1 MKHLIAFLFVTI
13 ILVTNSFS
21 QITYQGPAVGNVA
34 SGVVLSTNNF
44 PEAPINI
51 EPQTIRDR
59 ITESPHKEPFIT
71 SISGPVTP
79 SIYVEDPLVKGMSS
93 NGIGDNTL
101 LLKKFPGIPQTNS
114 IPPDPI
120 IAVGPNHVVACVNSR
135 FSIWDKNGV
144 LLKSIDADQWCSYVL
159 ANPGA
164 FDPQIIYD
172 HFEGRWFMLWD
183 NVNTTAQTAFF
194 IIFIS
199 DDNDPLGTWYGYKLD
214 ARTNGNTVTSTW
226 GDYPQIGFDDKAIY
240 INSRQFYFT
249 GGKLYDKIRI
259 LIKSELYAA
268 NGGPLSWKDLWG
280 ITIPGT
286 STFADVV
293 HPSIQYGI
301 SNEHYFIWAARSGGN
316 FYGYYVLTNVLTN
329 PTLTGRQIATAFYG
343 QTPNANQ
350 LGGGSLL
357 IETNGSH
364 VKTAPIYRNGF
375 LYFTHSIRN
384 TNFPSYASIRYVKLN
399 VTNNTIV
406 ENYELGADRFWY
418 FYPTIAV
425 DPEGNIGI
433 TASRS
438 GLDEY
443 IGSFYISRKA
453 NDPPGLS
460 GARLI
465 SPGLGNYVKDF
476 GSGRNRWGDYL
487 GIYVDPSDEYNFW
500 LFPQHAAAT
509 NTWGTTVAQIRVRP
523 FFGVYPFTDSTSINF
538 GNVEVGFS
546 SDTVSLILSNYGDA
560 ALIITNIPDSVSD
573 FKRVSS
579 HTFPINLN
587 SFDSLIV
594 KFLYRPKSAGP
605 VSVTYPVTNNSTIF
619 SGFTFNGKGYVINA
633 AQQGKM
639 YSVSGS
645 SNNGNLSTLN
655 LATGAGTN
663 IGQTTYNDIIDLAI
677 HPTTNVIYGLRATT
691 TSSTLLRINALG
703 GDAYQY
709 IPLPVPDIYSIE
721 FDRNGIFYG
730 VKRSGEIYRFNLPSG
745 DSIYISKLPTTL
757 VSVAFDPF
765 TNELYGTVRNIVG
778 AVRDRIIKINLQ
790 TGDTTHVGRTGYGV
804 NTVGIAFNDDGTL
817 YGIKGSATQ
826 VSDLF
831 TIDKMTGVGTLVGAV
846 GLQGLAGIGFAKTL
860 VGNQDLSSAV
870 PNNFALFQNYP
881 NPFNPSTRIEFALPI
896 RSNVKL
902 QIFNIVGELIY
913 EFSNKEL
920 NAGKHAFIWNGTN
933 SKGNFAGSGIYF
945 YKLIANGEDNS
956 TFQQVRKMMLI
967 K

>member
-1 MKHLIAFLFVTI
+1 MKHLFAFF
-13 ILVTNSFS
+13 LVTFLLVTSTFS
-21 QITYQGPAVGNVA
+21 QISYQGPAVGNVQ
-34 SGVVLSTNNF
+34 SGVVLNTNNF

-51 EPQTIRDR
+51 DPQIIRDR
-59 ITESPHKEPFIT
+59 NTESPYTEPFISPIT
-71 SISGPVTP
+71 SPVTP
-79 SIYVEDPLVKGMSS
+79 SIYVEDPLAKGLNS
-93 NGIGDNTL
+93 NEIGKNTL

-135 FSIWDKNGV
+135 FSIWDKNGT
-144 LLKSIDADQWCSYVL
+144 LLKSIDADQWCTPVL

-183 NVNTTAQTAFF
+183 NQNATTQTAFF
-194 IIFIS
+194 IIFVS
-199 DDNDPLGTWYGYKLD
+199 DDNDPLGIWYGYKLD

-268 NGGPLSWKDLWG
+268 NGGPLSWKDLWA

-286 STFADVV
+286 SSFADVV

-301 SNEHYFIWAARSGGN
+301 SNEHYFIWASRSGGN
-316 FYGYYVLTNVLTN
+316 FYGYYTLSNVLTN
-329 PTLTGRQIATAFYG
+329 PTLTGRQIATQFYG
-343 QTPNANQ
+343 LTPNANQ

-364 VKTAPIYRNGF
+364 VKTAPVFRNGF

-384 TNFPSYASIRYVKLN
+384 TNFPSYASVRYIKFN
-399 VTNNTIV
+399 VSSNLIV
-406 ENYELGADRFWY
+406 ENYELGSDRFWY
-418 FYPTIAV
+418 FYPTVAV
-425 DPEGNIGI
+425 DPEGNVAI
-433 TASRS
+433 TCSRS
-438 GLDEY
+438 GVDEY
-443 IGSFYISRKA
+443 IGSFYITRKA

-460 GARLI
+460 GAKLI
-465 SPGLGNYVKDF
+465 SQGLGNYVKDF

-487 GIYVDPSDEYNFW
+487 GIYSDPSDEYNFW

-509 NTWGTTVAQIRVRP
+509 NTWGTTVAQVRVRP

-560 ALIITNIPDSVSD
+560 ALNITNIPDSVSD
-573 FKRVSS
+573 FKRISN
-579 HTFPINLN
+579 HTFPLRLN
-587 SFDSLIV
+587 SFDSVTV

-605 VSVTYPVTNNSTIF
+605 ISVTYPITNNSTTF
-619 SGFTFNGKGYVINA
+619 TGFTFAGRGYIVNP
-633 AQQGKM
+633 AQQGRM
-639 YSVSGS
+639 YSISGS

-655 LATGAGTN
+655 LTTGAGTN
-663 IGQTTYNDIIDLAI
+663 VGQSTFNDIIDLAI

-691 TSSTLLRINALG
+691 TRSDLLRFNALG

-709 IPLPVPDIYSIE
+709 VQLKVPDIYSIE
-721 FDRNGIFYG
+721 FDKNGVFYG
-730 VKRSGEIYRFNLPSG
+730 VKRSGEIYRLTLTTG
-745 DSIYISKLPTTL
+745 DSIFVSKLPTTL
-757 VSVAFDPF
+757 VTIAFDPAS
-765 TNELYGTVRNIVG
+765 NEMYGTVRNIVG
-778 AVRDRIIKINLQ
+778 AVRDRIVKINLQ
-790 TGDTTHVGRTGYGV
+790 TGDTTHVGRTGFGV
-804 NTVGIAFNDDGTL
+804 NTVGIAFNDNGVL
-817 YGIKGSATQ
+817 YGIKGTSTQ

-831 TIDKMTGVGTLVGAV
+831 TIDKTTGVGTLVGAV
-846 GLQGLAGIGFAKTL
+846 GLQGLNGIAFAKTL
-860 VGNQDLSSAV
+860 VSNQDVSAV
-870 PNNFALFQNYP
+870 VPENFALYQNYP
-881 NPFNPSTRIEFALPI
+881 NPFNPSTRIEFALPV
-896 RSNVKL
+896 RANVKL
-902 QIFNIVGELIY
+902 QIFNIVGELVY
-913 EFSNKEL
+913 EFSNQEL
-920 NAGKHAFIWNGTN
+920 NAGIHTLVWNGLN

-945 YKLIANGEDNS
+945 YRLSANGDNNS
-956 TFQQVRKMMLI
+956 TFQKVMKMILL

>member
-1 MKHLIAFLFVTI
+1 MKHFLILFLF
-13 ILVTNSFS
+13 SFAS
-21 QITYQGPAVGNVA
+21 LFAQISYQGPAVGNVQ
-34 SGVVLSTNNF
+34 SGVVVNTNNF

-51 EPQTIRDR
+51 EPQIIRDR
-59 ITESPHKEPFIT
+59 VTESPYTEPFIAPFT
-71 SISGPVTP
+71 TPVTP
-79 SIYVEDPLVKGMSS
+79 SIYVEDPLVNGMGS
-93 NGIGDNTL
+93 NGIGDNSL

-135 FSIWDKNGV
+135 FSIWDKNGN
-144 LLKSIDADQWCSYVL
+144 LLKSIDADQWCTPVL

-183 NVNTTAQTAFF
+183 NVNNNAQTAYFL
-194 IIFIS
+194 IFVS
-199 DDNDPLGTWYGYKLD
+199 DDNDPLGVWYGYKLD
-214 ARTNGNTVTSTW
+214 ARTNGNSITSTW
-226 GDYPQIGFDDKAIY
+226 GDYPQVGFDDKAIY

-286 STFADVV
+286 SSFADVV
-293 HPSIQYGI
+293 HPSIQYGT

-316 FYGYYVLTNVLTN
+316 FYGFYVLSNVLTN
-329 PTLTGRQIATAFYG
+329 PTLTGRQIATQFYG

-364 VKTAPIYRNGF
+364 VKTAPVYRDGF

-399 VTNNTIV
+399 VATNSIV
-406 ENYELGADRFWY
+406 ENYELGADRYWY
-418 FYPTIAV
+418 FYPTVAV
-425 DPEGNIGI
+425 DPEGNVAI

-443 IGSFYISRKA
+443 IGSFFVTRKA

-487 GIYVDPSDEYNFW
+487 GIYSDPADEYNFW

-509 NTWGTTVAQIRVRP
+509 NTWGTTVALVRVRP
-523 FFGVYPFTDSTSINF
+523 FFGVYAFTDSTSINF

-546 SDTVSLILSNYGDA
+546 SDTINLVLSNYGDSTF
-560 ALIITNIPDSVSD
+560 IINNLPDSVSG
-573 FKRVSS
+573 FKRVST
-579 HTFPINLN
+579 HNFPITLN
-587 SFDSLIV
+587 SFDSLII
-594 KFLYRPKSAGP
+594 KFVFRPSSAGL
-605 VSVTYPVTNNSTIF
+605 VNVNYQISNNSGTFTGF
-619 SGFTFNGKGYVINA
+619 SFTGRGYVVNA

-639 YSVSGS
+639 YAIAGSG
-645 SNNGNLSTLN
+645 NNGNLSTLN
-655 LATGAGTN
+655 LTNGAGTN
-663 IGQTTYNDIIDLAI
+663 IGQSTFNDIIDLAI
-677 HPTTNVIYGLRATT
+677 HPTTNIIYGLRATT
-691 TSSTLLRINALG
+691 ASSNLLRFNALG
-703 GDAYQY
+703 GDAYNY
-709 IPLPVPDIYSIE
+709 IQLPVPDIYSIE
-721 FDRNGIFYG
+721 FDRNGILYG
-730 VKRSGEIYRFNLPSG
+730 IKRSGEIYRFNLTNG
-745 DSIYISKLPTTL
+745 DSTFISKVPTTL
-757 VSVAFDPF
+757 VSIAFDPSN
-765 TNELYGTVRNIVG
+765 NELFGTVRNIVG
-778 AVRDRIIKINLQ
+778 SVRDRIIKINLQ
-790 TGDTTHVGRTGYGV
+790 TGDTTHVGRTGFGV
-804 NTVGIAFNDDGTL
+804 NTVGIAFDDNANM
-817 YGIKGSATQ
+817 YGIKGTATT

-831 TIDKMTGVGTLVGAV
+831 SIDKNTGVGTMIGAT
-846 GLQGLAGIGFAKTL
+846 GFQGLTGIAFARTL
-860 VGNQDLSSAV
+860 VSNDDKYSSI
-870 PNNFALFQNYP
+870 PKDFILYQNYP
-881 NPFNPSTRIEFALPI
+881 NPFNPSTRIEFALPV

-902 QIFNIVGELIY
+902 QIFNIVGELVY
-913 EFSNKEL
+913 EFNSKEL
-920 NAGKHAFIWNGTN
+920 SAGTHSVVWNGLN

-945 YKLIANGEDNS
+945 YKLTANGENNS
-956 TFQQVRKMMLI
+956 SFQQVRKMILM

>member
-1 MKHLIAFLFVTI
+1 MKHFFTLIIVT
-13 ILVTNSFS
+13 LLSVTTIFS
-21 QITYQGPAVGNVA
+21 QITYQGPAVGNVS
-34 SGVVLSTNNF
+34 SGVVVNTNSF

-51 EPQTIRDR
+51 EPQVIKDR
-59 ITESPHKEPFIT
+59 VTESPYNEPFIYPFT
-71 SISGPVTP
+71 SPVTP
-79 SIYVEDPLVKGMSS
+79 SIYVEDPFVNGLGS

-101 LLKKFPGIPQTNS
+101 FLKKFAGIPQTIS

-135 FSIWDKNGV
+135 FSIWDKNGT
-144 LLKSIDADQWCSYVL
+144 LLKSIDADQWCTPVL
-159 ANPGA
+159 VNPGA

-183 NVNTTAQTAFF
+183 NQNITTQTAFF

-199 DDNDPLGTWYGYKLD
+199 DDDDPLGTWYGYKLD
-214 ARTNGNTVTSTW
+214 ARTNGNSVTATW

-268 NGGPLSWKDLWG
+268 NGGPLSWKDLWA

-286 STFADVV
+286 TTYADVV
-293 HPSIQYGI
+293 HPSIQYGT

-316 FYGYYVLTNVLTN
+316 FYGFYSISNVLTN
-329 PTLTGRQIATAFYG
+329 PTLTGRQIATTFYG

-364 VKTAPIYRNGF
+364 VKTAPVYRDGY

-384 TNFPSYASIRYVKLN
+384 TNFPSYSSVKYVKLN
-399 VTNNTIV
+399 VNTNTIT
-406 ENYELGADRFWY
+406 ETYELGAERYWY
-418 FYPTIAV
+418 FYPTITV

-433 TASRS
+433 TVSRS

-453 NDPPGLS
+453 SDPPGLS
-460 GARLI
+460 GAKLI

-487 GIYVDPSDEYNFW
+487 GIYADPSDEYNFW

-509 NTWGTTVAQIRVRP
+509 NTWGTTVAKIRVRP
-523 FFGVYPFTDSTSINF
+523 FFGVYPFTDSVNVNF
-538 GNVEVGFS
+538 GNIEVGFS
-546 SDTVSLILSNYGDA
+546 SDTVSLILSNYGDTQMT
-560 ALIITNIPDSVSD
+560 ITNIPDSVSD

-579 HTFPINLN
+579 HTFPLNLD
-587 SFDSLIV
+587 SFDSLEI

-605 VSVTYPVTNNSTIF
+605 VSVNCPIANNSIIF
-619 SGFTFNGKGYVINA
+619 TGFTFTGRGYVVNA
-633 AQQGKM
+633 AQQGTM
-639 YSVSGS
+639 YSISGS
-645 SNNGNLSTLN
+645 SNNGNLSTIN
-655 LATGAGTN
+655 LTTGAGTN
-663 IGQTTYNDIIDLAI
+663 VGQSTFNDIVDLAI

-691 TSSTLLRINALG
+691 ERSDLLRFNAQG
-703 GDAYQY
+703 GDAYQF
-709 IPLPVPDIYSIE
+709 IRLPVPDIYSIE
-721 FDRNGIFYG
+721 FDKDGIFYG
-730 VKRSGEIYRFNLPSG
+730 VKRSGEIYRFTLPSG
-745 DSIYISKLPTTL
+745 DSTFISKLPTTL
-757 VSVAFDPF
+757 VSVAFDPQ

-778 AVRDRIIKINLQ
+778 TARDWIVKINLQ
-790 TGDTTHVGRTGYGV
+790 TGDTTRVGRTGFNV
-804 NTVGIAFNDDGTL
+804 NTVGIAFNDNGIL
-817 YGIKGSATQ
+817 YGIKGTHTQ

-831 TIDKMTGVGTLVGAV
+831 TINKTTGVGTLVGAV
-846 GLQGLAGIGFAKTL
+846 GLQGLSGISFAKTL
-860 VGNQDLSSAV
+860 VGNDDVNSVV
-870 PNNFALFQNYP
+870 PNEFSLYQNYP

-902 QIFNIVGELIY
+902 QIFNIVGELVY
-913 EFSNKEL
+913 EFASKEL
-920 NAGKHAFIWNGTN
+920 NAGNHALVWNGLN

-945 YKLIANGEDNS
+945 YRLSANGEDNS
-956 TFQQVRKMMLI
+956 VFQQVRKMILM